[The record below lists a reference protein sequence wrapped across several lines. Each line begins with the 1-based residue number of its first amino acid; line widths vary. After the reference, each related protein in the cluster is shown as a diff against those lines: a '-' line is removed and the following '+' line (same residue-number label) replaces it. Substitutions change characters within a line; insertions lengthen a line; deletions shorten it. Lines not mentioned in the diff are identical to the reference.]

1 MSISIQQ
8 YAAIL
13 ATVVSVLMICF
24 QLLLAAGLP
33 LGQAAWGGKH
43 SGVLPMKLRFG
54 SLIAAAIIGVSAWIV
69 LARAGLLG
77 PESAP
82 MAVRIATWVFAGFM
96 CLNTLGNLA
105 SKSTVERKV
114 MTPVT
119 LVLAVCFVTVA
130 LS

>member
-1 MSISIQQ
+1 MSIPQ
-8 YAAIL
+8 YAAIV
-13 ATVVSVLMICF
+13 ATGVSALMVCF

-43 SGVLPMKLRFG
+43 TGVLPTNLRLG
-54 SLIAAAIIGVSAWIV
+54 SLVAALIIGLAAWIV
-69 LARAGLLG
+69 LTRAGLIG
-77 PESAP
+77 PGNAP
-82 MAVRIATWVFAGFM
+82 TVVRIATWVFAGFM

-105 SKSTVERKV
+105 SKSPVERKV

-119 LVLAVCFVTVA
+119 LVLAACFITVA